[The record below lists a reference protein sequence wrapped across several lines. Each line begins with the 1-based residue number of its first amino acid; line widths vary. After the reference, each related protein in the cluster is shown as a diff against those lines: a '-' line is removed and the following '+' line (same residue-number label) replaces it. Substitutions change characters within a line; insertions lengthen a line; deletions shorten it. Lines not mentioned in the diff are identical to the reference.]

1 MPDEESLSLL
11 RWVGI
16 LLFLAVPVM
25 AGGLL
30 GLRLNRMVERG
41 QRRDR

>member
-11 RWVGI
+11 QWVGI
-16 LLFLAVPVM
+16 LLAVPVM

-41 QRRDR
+41 QRRER

>member
-1 MPDEESLSLL
+1 MPEDEALSVLQ
-11 RWVGI
+11 WIGI
-16 LLFLAVPVM
+16 LLILAVPVM

-41 QRRDR
+41 RRPER

>member
-1 MPDEESLSLL
+1 MLDEESLSLL
-11 RWVGI
+11 QWVGI
-16 LLFLAVPVM
+16 LLFLAVPAI

-41 QRRDR
+41 QRRER

>member
-11 RWVGI
+11 QWFGI

-41 QRRDR
+41 QRRER